1 MIAGLVSA
9 CRAAGIR
16 VSTAETLDAMRAA
29 ADIGLEDRTS
39 LKIALGQ
46 ALAKTMGDKKLFSD
60 CFDRYVQLSGVSAQA
75 GGVSLEERT
84 QMTAEMM
91 QAASQIDLDRI
102 QLFTQ
107 RGLYVRRLLEA
118 VGAPDI
124 GAGDNVPRGEGQGE
138 GSGESRSEAQE
149 AAQEKAQR
157 RLAAFTAQARYLV
170 DRQLEISQ
178 GENML
183 RVRSEMLMDTALGET
198 DQRDMEIMSYQ
209 VRRLASRL
217 AAQTSRR
224 RKRDRR
230 GHPDIARSLRA
241 NLKNDGVMLNLIWK
255 RKKINRPRIFALC
268 DVSGSVSSAVL
279 FLLMFLYNLTDV
291 VRDVRAF
298 AFSNRLGD
306 VSELFR
312 ESEFSEAYRLALRLY
327 GGGST
332 DYGQSLRDFAA
343 QAGSVIDR
351 KTVIII
357 LGDGRSNYGD
367 CGADVLARLSSYA
380 GRVIWLNPENESLWG
395 SGDSEMP
402 KLSAAVDVV
411 YPCQTLRQLTRII
424 DDTIKMRV

>member
-60 CFDRYVQLSGVSAQA
+60 CFDRYVQLSGASAQA

-118 VGAPDI
+118 VGA
-124 GAGDNVPRGEGQGE
+124 GDNVPRGEG
-138 GSGESRSEAQE
+138 SGEAQE

-157 RLAAFTAQARYLV
+157 RRLAALTEQARYLV

-183 RVRSEMLMDTALGET
+183 RVRSEMLMDMALGET

-209 VRRLASRL
+209 VRRLAKRL

-224 RKRDRR
+224 RKCYQR

-268 DVSGSVSSAVL
+268 DVSGSVSSAVR

-291 VRDVRAF
+291 VSDVRAF

-306 VSELFR
+306 VSELFG

-332 DYGQSLRDFAA
+332 DYGQSLRDFAE

>member
-60 CFDRYVQLSGVSAQA
+60 CFDRYVQLSGASAQA

-118 VGAPDI
+118 VGA
-124 GAGDNVPRGEGQGE
+124 GDNVPRAEGQGE
-138 GSGESRSEAQE
+138 GAGESQSEAQE
-149 AAQEKAQR
+149 AAER
-157 RLAAFTAQARYLV
+157 RLAALTEQARYLV

-183 RVRSEMLMDTALGET
+183 RVRSEMLMDMALGET

-209 VRRLASRL
+209 VRRLAKRL

-268 DVSGSVSSAVL
+268 DVSGSVSSAVR

-291 VRDVRAF
+291 VSDVRAF

-306 VSELFR
+306 VSELFG

-332 DYGQSLRDFAA
+332 DYGQSLRDFAE

>member
-60 CFDRYVQLSGVSAQA
+60 CFDRYVQLSGASAQA

-118 VGAPDI
+118 VGAPDV
-124 GAGDNVPRGEGQGE
+124 APRGEGGE
-138 GSGESRSEAQE
+138 GEGAGEAQE
-149 AAQEKAQR
+149 AAER
-157 RLAAFTAQARYLV
+157 RLAALTEQARYLV

-209 VRRLASRL
+209 VRRLAKRL

-291 VRDVRAF
+291 VSDVRAF

-306 VSELFR
+306 VSELFG

-332 DYGQSLRDFAA
+332 DYGQSLRDFAE

>member
-60 CFDRYVQLSGVSAQA
+60 CFDRYVQLSGASAEA

-91 QAASQIDLDRI
+91 QAASQIGLDRI

-124 GAGDNVPRGEGQGE
+124 GAPDVAPRGE
-138 GSGESRSEAQE
+138 GSGESQSEAQE
-149 AAQEKAQR
+149 AAER
-157 RLAAFTAQARYLV
+157 RLAALTEQARYLV

-209 VRRLASRL
+209 VRRLAKRL

-306 VSELFR
+306 VSELFG

-332 DYGQSLRDFAA
+332 DYGQSLRDFAE

>member
-60 CFDRYVQLSGVSAQA
+60 CFDRYVQLSGASAQA

-91 QAASQIDLDRI
+91 QAASQIGLDRI

-124 GAGDNVPRGEGQGE
+124 GAPDIAPRGEGQGE
-138 GSGESRSEAQE
+138 GAGEAQE

-157 RLAAFTAQARYLV
+157 RRLAALTEQARYLV

-209 VRRLASRL
+209 VRRLAKRL

-224 RKRDRR
+224 RKCYQR

-306 VSELFR
+306 VSELFG

-332 DYGQSLRDFAA
+332 DYGQSLRDFAE

>member
-1 MIAGLVSA
+1 
-9 CRAAGIR
+9 
-16 VSTAETLDAMRAA
+16 
-29 ADIGLEDRTS
+29 
-39 LKIALGQ
+39 
-46 ALAKTMGDKKLFSD
+46 
-60 CFDRYVQLSGVSAQA
+60 
-75 GGVSLEERT
+75 
-84 QMTAEMM
+84 
-91 QAASQIDLDRI
+91 
-102 QLFTQ
+102 
-107 RGLYVRRLLEA
+107 
-118 VGAPDI
+118 
-124 GAGDNVPRGEGQGE
+124 
-138 GSGESRSEAQE
+138 
-149 AAQEKAQR
+149 
-157 RLAAFTAQARYLV
+157 
-170 DRQLEISQ
+170 
-178 GENML
+178 ML

-209 VRRLASRL
+209 VRRLAKRL

-291 VRDVRAF
+291 VSDVRAF

-306 VSELFR
+306 VSELFG

-332 DYGQSLRDFAA
+332 DYGQSLRDFAE

>member
-60 CFDRYVQLSGVSAQA
+60 CFDRYVQLSGASAQA

-118 VGAPDI
+118 VGA
-124 GAGDNVPRGEGQGE
+124 GDAKGGGE
-138 GSGESRSEAQE
+138 
-149 AAQEKAQR
+149 AQEKAQEAAER
-157 RLAAFTAQARYLV
+157 RLAALTEQARYLV

-209 VRRLASRL
+209 VRRLAKRL

-306 VSELFR
+306 VSELFG

-332 DYGQSLRDFAA
+332 DYGQSLRDFAE

-351 KTVIII
+351 KTVIMI

-367 CGADVLARLSSYA
+367 CGADILARLSSYA

>member
-60 CFDRYVQLSGVSAQA
+60 CFDRYVQLSGASAQA

-84 QMTAEMM
+84 QMMAEMM
-91 QAASQIDLDRI
+91 QAASQIGLDRI

-124 GAGDNVPRGEGQGE
+124 GAGDNVPRGEGAG
-138 GSGESRSEAQE
+138 EAQE

-157 RLAAFTAQARYLV
+157 RRLAALTEQARYLV

-183 RVRSEMLMDTALGET
+183 RVRSEMLMDMALGET

-209 VRRLASRL
+209 VRRLAKRL

-224 RKRDRR
+224 RKRDQR

-268 DVSGSVSSAVL
+268 DVSGSVSSVVR

-306 VSELFR
+306 VSELFG

-332 DYGQSLRDFAA
+332 DYGQSLRDFAE

>member
-60 CFDRYVQLSGVSAQA
+60 CFDRYVQLSGASAQA

-84 QMTAEMM
+84 QMMAEMM

-124 GAGDNVPRGEGQGE
+124 GAGDNVPRGEG
-138 GSGESRSEAQE
+138 SGEAQE

-157 RLAAFTAQARYLV
+157 RRLAALTEQARYLV

-209 VRRLASRL
+209 VRRLAKRL

>member
-60 CFDRYVQLSGVSAQA
+60 CFDRYVQLSGASAQA

-84 QMTAEMM
+84 QMMAEMM

-124 GAGDNVPRGEGQGE
+124 GAGDVKGSGE
-138 GSGESRSEAQE
+138 GSGEAQE
-149 AAQEKAQR
+149 AAQEKAQEAAER
-157 RLAAFTAQARYLV
+157 RLAALTEQARYLV

-209 VRRLASRL
+209 VRRLAKRL

-332 DYGQSLRDFAA
+332 DYGQSLRDFAE

-351 KTVIII
+351 KTVIMI